1 MQLYYRGKRCVPLQ
15 DHTWSSIVRLGSGRC
30 SSTPQLTTSTI
41 EAEGIPFVAQQL
53 GQGLT
58 WNSIA
63 RFGDGRCVCTLELAT
78 STIKAKFVFLCGPRR
93 GLTWSSIVRFC
104 GGRCSSTLEPATST
118 IGAEGVFLCADTTR
132 ERSHLELYKQIWR

>member
-1 MQLYYRGKRCVPLQ
+1 MFKYSGACNFYYRGKRCVPMG
-15 DHTWSSIVRLGSGRC
+15 DSTWS
-30 SSTPQLTTSTI
+30 
-41 EAEGIPFVAQQL
+41 
-53 GQGLT
+53 
-58 WNSIA
+58 SIA
-63 RFGDGRCVCTLELAT
+63 RFGSRRWFCTLELAT